1 MGSFSGNFYSE
12 ELKTTTRINLIL
24 PDASNDVTPLLGGT
38 PKLLFLLYGLGGN
51 CDEWLRFSKIEYYA
65 KNSILLLLCPK
76 HSAAFTATIPLPR
89 VISTMLPTS
98 CRSCASNGSRSGGR
112 ARTA

>member
-38 PKLLFLLYGLGGN
+38 PKLLFLLHGL
-51 CDEWLRFSKIEYYA
+51 
-65 KNSILLLLCPK
+65 
-76 HSAAFTATIPLPR
+76 
-89 VISTMLPTS
+89 
-98 CRSCASNGSRSGGR
+98 
-112 ARTA
+112 